1 MSVGE
6 EINKNLA
13 NALGINQVKLFIE
26 TVLNAED
33 LLLPLLFHLDLN
45 KLEACHN
52 DFVKVRRNTLDLEF
66 TRLDLEE
73 IESVVH

>member
-1 MSVGE
+1 VSIGE

-45 KLEACHN
+45 KLEA
-52 DFVKVRRNTLDLEF
+52 
-66 TRLDLEE
+66 
-73 IESVVH
+73 